1 MDKQTE
7 EKFIALETKLA
18 YLEDFVTQLQD
29 VSVEQ
34 AREIDILKQE
44 NLNCIASI
52 LVNGKP
58 AAAFNMH
65 TVHDGFAP
73 TGNPSQIEHLKQLSY
88 LKYGRDRAEVEQEIQ
103 DKFRMG

>member
-44 NLNCIASI
+44 NK
-52 LVNGKP
+52 LVSGKLQ
-58 AAAFNMH
+58 
-65 TVHDGFAP
+65 DI
-73 TGNPSQIEHLKQLSY
+73 SDSLE
-88 LKYGRDRAEVEQEIQ
+88 EIPNR
-103 DKFRMG
+103 KPPHY

>member
-18 YLEDFVTQLQD
+18 YLENFVAQLQD

-44 NLNCIASI
+44 NK
-52 LVNGKP
+52 LVSGKLQ
-58 AAAFNMH
+58 
-65 TVHDGFAP
+65 DI
-73 TGNPSQIEHLKQLSY
+73 SDSLE
-88 LKYGRDRAEVEQEIQ
+88 EIPNR
-103 DKFRMG
+103 KPPHY

>member
-18 YLEDFVTQLQD
+18 YLENFVAQLQD

-44 NLNCIASI
+44 NK
-52 LVNGKP
+52 LVSGK
-58 AAAFNMH
+58 
-65 TVHDGFAP
+65 
-73 TGNPSQIEHLKQLSY
+73 LKDISDSL
-88 LKYGRDRAEVEQEIQ
+88 EEIPNR
-103 DKFRMG
+103 KPPHY